1 MDFNNQKAR
10 KEIIQDLSQLE
21 KQRKDVIKETRQWV
35 RKWNA
40 EQREMVLWILEEEV
54 RDDNLLVST
63 KKKLSLPKVKTSP
76 PSKVN
81 FKHEDGGGD
90 WKALQSEEIET
101 GEDDV

>member
-21 KQRKDVIKETRQWV
+21 KQRKDVVEETRKWV

-54 RDDNLLVST
+54 RHD
-63 KKKLSLPKVKTSP
+63 KLMDFV
-76 PSKVN
+76 
-81 FKHEDGGGD
+81 HEDGS
-90 WKALQSEEIET
+90 KTKPEKLN
-101 GEDDV
+101 